1 MNFDRCIIFPDKI
14 MSITDI
20 IKGNKPSGEG
30 YFADYISEF
39 SDLAKCKYESL
50 ENIIVDS
57 DRCFYTHG
65 YSYRYF
71 LSEKYVDKRTTSIYM
86 IKCNRGYLVSNG
98 KEFSQTPDFSCLYF
112 LTESEAL
119 NFISNYGISNDKFEI
134 KRLKLTIEE

>member
-1 MNFDRCIIFPDKI
+1 MSFDNCIIFPDMI
-14 MSITDI
+14 MSVTDI

-39 SDLAKCKYESL
+39 SDLSKCKYENL
-50 ENIIVDS
+50 GKIIVDS

-71 LSEKYVDKRTTSIYM
+71 LSEKYVDKRSTHIYM
-86 IKCNRGYLVSNG
+86 IKCSRGYLIKNG
-98 KEFSQTPDFSCLYF
+98 KEFSQTPCFKCLYF

-119 NFISNYGISNDKFEI
+119 NFISSYCITDDEFEI
-134 KRLKLTIEE
+134 KRIKLVFEE

>member
-1 MNFDRCIIFPDKI
+1 MSFDNCIIFPDMI
-14 MSITDI
+14 MSVTDI

-39 SDLAKCKYESL
+39 SDLSKCKYESL

-71 LSEKYVDKRTTSIYM
+71 LSEKYVDERTTYVYM
-86 IKCNRGYLVSNG
+86 FKCSKGYLTKNG
-98 KEFSQTPDFSCLYF
+98 KEFSQTPCFKCLYF

-119 NFISNYGISNDKFEI
+119 NFISSYSITNDEFEI
-134 KRLKLTIEE
+134 KRIKLAFEE